1 MKIVSLSSN
10 PYSAFARLVCA
21 PHWIKLLLSLLLLLT
36 LSAYPLFEIMQLRQ
50 QLALGDKTNQTLQQQ
65 QNQQRQIVALLN
77 NKTTLDKTELDPQI
91 AAKIPPLNQKLQSA
105 VTDFPDLTITLQQWQ
120 FSRFP
125 LLQLELQ
132 GRFYQI
138 SRFLNHISQQFD
150 ELKLLKIEL
159 QHTENQSATHAKIE
173 LFFMEEISDE

>member
-21 PHWIKLLLSLLLLLT
+21 PHRIKLLLSLLLLLT
-36 LSAYPLFEIMQLRQ
+36 LSVYPLFEIMQLKQ

-91 AAKIPPLNQKLQSA
+91 TAKIPPLNQKLQSA

-138 SRFLNHISQQFD
+138 SRFLNHIAQQFD

-173 LFFMEEISDE
+173 LFFMEGISDE